1 MTPTYFKMSVEDSF
15 R

>member
-1 MTPTYFKMSVEDSF
+1 MTPTYFKMSVQDSF